1 MFYRIFILWLLLSF
15 PPSAQN
21 VFAADATLQADR
33 TLIHSITMEGFLLQD
48 KNQFVKLF
56 KPYRNQYLS
65 KVDMDMILQKI
76 EDIYEQEGFQQ
87 LVSITYTVNKH
98 RLIFTV
104 AMTS

>member
-1 MFYRIFILWLLLSF
+1 MAFAVF
-15 PPSAQN
+15 PAIRPECLCRRCNASGGS
-21 VFAADATLQADR
+21 

-76 EDIYEQEGFQQ
+76 QDIYEQEGFQQ